1 MLGGR
6 GEEGET
12 EYTLRTVVAEQTDRW
27 AKDCGSGEGRRGRT
41 ERPPSVGDAGDR
53 QTQPVRALRGKGE
66 IERLADSCP

>member
-27 AKDCGSGEGRRGRT
+27 AKAYVSTAGCLWT
-41 ERPPSVGDAGDR
+41 ERPPSVGDVGDR
-53 QTQPVRALRGKGE
+53 QTEVSALGGRGE
-66 IERLADSCP
+66 IERFADSCP